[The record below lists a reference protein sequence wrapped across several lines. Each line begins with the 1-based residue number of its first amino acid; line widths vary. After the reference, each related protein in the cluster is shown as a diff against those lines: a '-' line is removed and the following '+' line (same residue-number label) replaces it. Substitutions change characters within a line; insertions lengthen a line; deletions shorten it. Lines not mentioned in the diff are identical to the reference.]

1 MRMMRYNTETQDT
14 LLLLK
19 VMGSFTRIRERIK
32 QQYSSKTEKQKKQIQ
47 DTKVMNDKSNSLGAG
62 GVLFGGVV

>member
-1 MRMMRYNTETQDT
+1 MRYNTETQDT